1 MGRLA
6 LRAPAVSPAAH
17 STTATETVRPHPPL
31 QAHTTTDS
39 PLTLPTLVGGV
50 GVGATAVSSGEN
62 DPGDEENAPDGEQ
75 SDRYQRV
82 RDHDAGSDHA
92 RCDDVKDSSLVH
104 SRDTCGIDKTPW
116 VFRDDGPSLGL
127 PDRVLCLVTAAFRS
141 TQAESRGFGRWR
153 HCALFHVHRGTRLLF
168 SDDDQPQT
176 VSESSHLRFFPYEEP
191 YPNQREAMDRVAN
204 ALDRGQDV
212 LFEGAPGTGKTL
224 SALVPALEH
233 AREHDRTVVIT
244 TNVHQQ
250 MRQFVEDARAITR
263 TEPIRAVVFKGKSAM
278 CHIDVDYQACQTLRD
293 TTRELVETEAE
304 VAELAARQRELLAE
318 SREGDA
324 GAAATREAIM
334 DELDEVEAELD
345 GFEATNVC
353 DHYHNNLTH
362 DTDEFFG
369 WLFEDVR
376 TPEDVYEYADEREL
390 CGYELL
396 KEGMEGVDLVVCN
409 YHHLLDPNIR
419 EQFFRWIDRDPSDIV
434 TVLDEAHNVED
445 AAREHATRTLTENT
459 LDAAVEEI
467 EDSDDSRA
475 TAAANVIEAFRE
487 ALVTTY
493 DEALG
498 FGAREGI
505 GENWEDVAIAN
516 DDRRDDLTLS
526 FLDRYEGRGIDTE
539 TELAVQLGRAFYE
552 EYERQY
558 REGETTSR
566 KESATL
572 QAARFVATWMEDGPA
587 LGQHPVVSVRRD
599 AGTDEVYGRAELY
612 TCIPRSVTAT
622 LFDEVAASVLMSAT
636 LRPFDV
642 TEDVLG
648 VENVATLAYG
658 MAYPEANRRTFAV
671 DTPPLFASERND
683 PETQEAVTGLL
694 RDAIRFTPGNTLAFF
709 PSYGEA
715 ERYYERLG
723 GDAGFRGTAS
733 DGSGTN
739 AGSLYLDGSGADE
752 EQLRRA
758 FVASENATLFTS
770 LWGTL
775 AEGVSFDDTDARTV
789 VVVGVPYPHLS
800 DRMEAVQEAYN
811 RAFAD
816 RDRARDPGWAYAVEI
831 PTIRKTRQALGR
843 VVRGPDDFGVRILAD
858 RRYTTADMGK
868 YSVRAAFPPEEREE
882 LLDVDPE
889 KLKFAMLNFYG
900 DHDAY
905 DGAPPEP

>member
-1 MGRLA
+1 
-6 LRAPAVSPAAH
+6 
-17 STTATETVRPHPPL
+17 
-31 QAHTTTDS
+31 
-39 PLTLPTLVGGV
+39 
-50 GVGATAVSSGEN
+50 
-62 DPGDEENAPDGEQ
+62 
-75 SDRYQRV
+75 
-82 RDHDAGSDHA
+82 
-92 RCDDVKDSSLVH
+92 
-104 SRDTCGIDKTPW
+104 
-116 VFRDDGPSLGL
+116 
-127 PDRVLCLVTAAFRS
+127 
-141 TQAESRGFGRWR
+141 
-153 HCALFHVHRGTRLLF
+153 
-168 SDDDQPQT
+168 

-191 YPNQREAMDRVAN
+191 YPNQREAMGRIAN

-263 TEPIRAVVFKGKSAM
+263 TEAIRAVVFKGKSSM
-278 CHIDVDYQACQTLRD
+278 CHIDVDYQECQTLRD
-293 TTRELVETEAE
+293 TTRELVDTERE
-304 VAELAARQRELLAE
+304 VAELEARQRELLAE

-324 GAAATREAIM
+324 GAAEAREAIM
-334 DELDEVEAELD
+334 NELNDAEGELDE
-345 GFEATNVC
+345 FEATNVC
-353 DHYHNNLTH
+353 EHYHNNLTR

-376 TPEDVYEYADEREL
+376 TPDDVYAYADERDL

-419 EQFFRWIDRDPSDIV
+419 EQFFRWIDRDPADIV
-434 TVLDEAHNVED
+434 TVFDEAHNVED
-445 AAREHATRTLTENT
+445 AARKHATRTLTENT
-459 LDAAVEEI
+459 LDSAVEEVT
-467 EDSDDSRA
+467 DSDDSRA
-475 TAAANVIEAFRE
+475 TAAENVLTAFRD
-487 ALVTTY
+487 ALVETY
-493 DEALG
+493 DDALG
-498 FGAREGI
+498 FGAREGV

-516 DDRRDDLTLS
+516 DDRRDDLTLA
-526 FLDRYEGRGIDTE
+526 FLNRYAGRGIDTE
-539 TELAVQLGRAFYE
+539 TELAVQLGQALDE

-572 QAARFVATWMEDGPA
+572 QAARFVATWMEDGTA
-587 LGQHPVVSVRRD
+587 LGQYPVVSVRRD

-612 TCIPRSVTAT
+612 TCIPRSVTSA

-648 VENVATLAYG
+648 LEDVATLAYG
-658 MAYPEANRRTFAV
+658 MAYPEVNRRTFAV
-671 DTPPLFASERND
+671 DIPPLFASERND
-683 PETQEAVTGLL
+683 PETQEAVDGLL

-723 GDAGFRGTAS
+723 GASEVVDA
-733 DGSGTN
+733 DL
-739 AGSLYLDGSGADE
+739 GSLYLDGSSEDE
-752 EQLRRA
+752 ERLRRE
-758 FVASENATLFTS
+758 FVASENGTLFTS

-775 AEGVSFDDTDARTV
+775 AEGVSFDADDARTV

-800 DRMEAVQEAYN
+800 DRMEAVQEAYD

-831 PTIRKTRQALGR
+831 PTIRKTRQAIGR

-868 YSVRAAFPPEEREE
+868 YSVRGALPPEEREE
-882 LLDVDPE
+882 LLDIDPE

-905 DGAPPEP
+905 NGDPPTP